1 MRCRWPWVTDHGAR
15 RTPDVSRHSAHGPFG
30 NRERH
35 VGPSLVVGEDP
46 LCPEIVSLPG
56 CRKPA
61 ARPMIVELSM
71 QPQTP
76 RPLAAEVEDLVRWW
90 RAANY
95 LFVGQI

>member
-1 MRCRWPWVTDHGAR
+1 MPQ
-15 RTPDVSRHSAHGPFG
+15 
-30 NRERH
+30 
-35 VGPSLVVGEDP
+35 
-46 LCPEIVSLPG
+46 
-56 CRKPA
+56 PA
-61 ARPMIVELSM
+61 AGQMIVELSM